1 MRLIK
6 NLYNDIPENW
16 KNLFLF
22 YMLSATF
29 ILLNVWLILK
39 KDTLLGISLPL
50 ILVIFLLAIF
60 SYQKLIWLVVFLT
73 PLSIQLRRL
82 PLNAPFDLHV
92 PTEIIMGGIILLFFL
107 SIARGHRIG
116 KKITQHP
123 VSLSLYVYLGWM
135 FITSVTS
142 TLPVVSLKYFFVHF
156 LYVVIFYF
164 LMTYMFR
171 KNERVERLIWLYAI
185 AFVPVIIYSVVRH
198 SAYGL
203 YDDNAAHW
211 VMVPFFN
218 DHTSYGAALAM
229 FIPFLI
235 AFAFA
240 KWIPKKYKFWIWML
254 LLTFIF
260 AEILS
265 FTRAAWLSLFAAVG
279 VWGIIKLKIKFRSLM
294 ILAVSV
300 MFLGFAFQDHILY
313 QLEQNSTDSSNDL
326 MEHISSMTNITT
338 DASNLERINR
348 WQCAIAM
355 FKEKPVFGWGPG
367 TYAMHYA
374 PFQLTEQR
382 TIISTNS
389 GDGGNAHSD
398 YLGALSEMGLFG
410 MLAYVFVIIM
420 VLYTGINAYTRAK
433 SERIKTLLLAS
444 VLALITYYLHGFLNN
459 FLDTDKIGVPFWGF
473 TAIIVSLDIYTR
485 SGANTKEINS
495 ISENE

>member
-1 MRLIK
+1 MKITQ
-6 NLYNDIPENW
+6 LYNSIQEKW
-16 KNLFLF
+16 IRLFLF
-22 YMLSATF
+22 YSLSLAF
-29 ILLNVWLILK
+29 VLLNAWLVLK
-39 KDTLLGISLPL
+39 VDTLLGV
-50 ILVIFLLAIF
+50 VIPFAVVVIITAIF
-60 SYQKLIWLVVFLT
+60 SYEKLIWLVVFLT

-82 PLNAPFDLHV
+82 VYEAPFDMHV
-92 PTEIIMGGIILLFFL
+92 PTEIIMGGILILFFL
-107 SIARGHRIG
+107 SFVRGNRIG

-123 VSLSLYVYLGWM
+123 VSLAIYVYLGWM

-142 TLPVVSLKYFFVHF
+142 TLPVVSFKHLLVHAM
-156 LYVVIFYF
+156 YIIVFYF
-164 LMTYMFR
+164 LMSYIL
-171 KNERVERLIWLYAI
+171 KKHEKIERFIWLYSI
-185 AFVPVIIYSVVRH
+185 AFVPVIIYAVVRH

-229 FIPFLI
+229 FIPFLL

-240 KWIPKKYKFWIWML
+240 GWIPKKYKFWIWML

-265 FTRAAWLSLFAAVG
+265 FTRAAWLSLFAAAI
-279 VWGIIKLKIKFRSLM
+279 VWGIIKLKIKFKTLM
-294 ILAVSV
+294 IIGLSMLFIV
-300 MFLGFAFQDHILY
+300 FAFQDHILNR
-313 QLEQNSTDSSNDL
+313 LEQNSTDSSSDL
-326 MEHISSMTNITT
+326 MEHFSSMTNITT

-374 PFQLTEQR
+374 PFQITEQR

-398 YLGALSEMGLFG
+398 YLGALSEMGLLG
-410 MLAYVFVIIM
+410 MLAYLSIIIM
-420 VLYTGINAYTRAK
+420 VLYTGINAYTRAN

-473 TAIIVSLDIYTR
+473 TAIIVALDLYTR
-485 SGANTKEINS
+485 SDANAKEIHS
-495 ISENE
+495 TAENE